1 MHTHY
6 LGSKTSSLG
15 LVLLVSLLRIFGP
28 ADSEPVCMA
37 VLTDVGS
44 GEPCLERVVGA
55 ISSDLVC
62 PIRSI

>member
-6 LGSKTSSLG
+6 LGSNTSSLG
-15 LVLLVSLLRIFGP
+15 LVLLVSLLRTFAP
-28 ADSEPVCMA
+28 VESEPVWMA

-55 ISSDLVC
+55 ISSALVC
-62 PIRSI
+62 PITSI